1 MEQGETVSDF
11 APKKLARQLDFTT
24 MCRASANATLPDH
37 PMHLQ
42 SQSQPQPQ
50 WPSQTALQTK
60 HQQQPQPQELQLR
73 LYFQPQTVQSPPQ
86 PQLKPQSPPMPQVQ
100 TRPPPPPPPQQQ
112 QVAVVHRV
120 PHPVQKL
127 SLPTF
132 QLSKQESPRSG
143 PRGHVDGKDGTPKK
157 QKQCNCKNSRCLKLY
172 CECFAAG
179 IYCNG
184 CNCINCHNNV
194 ENEAARQEAVG
205 ATLERNPNAFRP
217 KIASSPHRPQDARD
231 DARDVQMVGKHNKGC
246 HCKKS
251 GCLKK
256 YCECYQANIL
266 CSENCKCMDCK
277 NFEGSEERRALFHGD
292 HNSMA
297 YMQQAANA
305 AISGA
310 IGSSGYGTPLASK
323 KRKSEEF
330 LFGVAVND
338 QFNQKIVQHQQETH
352 LKNPVAS
359 SFPFS
364 APVSRA
370 ANTASLGSSKLTY
383 RSPLADILQPQ
394 DVKELCSV
402 LVLVSSEAER
412 ALAAE
417 KSSKMDSQ
425 TEKGSI
431 ETIVS
436 SGQAGEM
443 CQQGNGVHRG
453 ATNDRTSENQADADR
468 SGNSGADG
476 DDVQNGRPLSPGT
489 RALMCDEED
498 AMFMAAGSSNVLAD
512 HSQNMTQKSSNGHEC
527 TDVYAEQERLVL
539 TRFRDFLN
547 QLITCGSI
555 KETMCSPLAIS
566 EKRIQQQPV
575 ENGAVKSGNQGGGQ
589 KEPYRN
595 GIVKSSIPAPVEIGQ
610 TVSAACSALHTDL
623 PSKHR
628 LPIGNGDTNVEIKG
642 WN

>member
-11 APKKLARQLDFTT
+11 APKKLARQLDFTGV
-24 MCRASANATLPDH
+24 CRASANVTLPDH

-50 WPSQTALQTK
+50 PQWQSQTPLQTK
-60 HQQQPQPQELQLR
+60 HQQQPQELQLR
-73 LYFQPQTVQSPPQ
+73 LYLQPQKVQSPLQ
-86 PQLKPQSPPMPQVQ
+86 PQQKPQSPTTPQVQ
-100 TRPPPPPPPQQQ
+100 TQPPPPLPQ
-112 QVAVVHRV
+112 VGVVHRV

-127 SLPTF
+127 PLATF
-132 QLSKQESPRSG
+132 QLSKQESPRS
-143 PRGHVDGKDGTPKK
+143 RSRAHAEAKDGTPKK

-172 CECFAAG
+172 CECFASG

-184 CNCINCHNNV
+184 CNCVNCHNNV

-217 KIASSPHRPQDARD
+217 KIASSPHTPQDARD
-231 DARDVQMVGKHNKGC
+231 DANDVQMVGKHNKGC

-256 YCECYQANIL
+256 YCECFQANIL

-277 NFEGSEERRALFHGD
+277 NFEGSEERRALVHGD
-292 HNSMA
+292 HISMA

-310 IGSSGYGTPLASK
+310 IGLSGYGTSLASK
-323 KRKSEEF
+323 KRKSEEL
-330 LFGVAVND
+330 LFGLAVKD
-338 QFNQKIVQHQQETH
+338 QSIQKIVQQQQENH
-352 LKNPVAS
+352 LRNSFVTSSPLSAS
-359 SFPFS
+359 
-364 APVSRA
+364 VSRT
-370 ANTASLGSSKLTY
+370 ANTASLGSSKFTY
-383 RSPLADILQPQ
+383 RSPLANILQLQ

-402 LVLVSSEAER
+402 LVLVSSEAGR

-417 KSSKMDSQ
+417 KSSKMDRE
-425 TEKGSI
+425 TEGGPI

-436 SGQAGEM
+436 SGQVHGM
-443 CQQGNGVHRG
+443 SQKGNYVHNS
-453 ATNDRTSENQADADR
+453 ATDERSSENQGNADG

-498 AMFMAAGSSNVLAD
+498 VMFMAAGSPNVLTG

-527 TDVYAEQERLVL
+527 TEVYVEQEKLVL
-539 TRFRDFLN
+539 TRFCDFLN
-547 QLITCGSI
+547 QLITCGTI
-555 KETMCSPLAIS
+555 KETMWSPMGTG
-566 EKRIQQQPV
+566 EKKIQQEEPV
-575 ENGAVKSGNQGGGQ
+575 ENGVVESGTRAGGL
-589 KEPYRN
+589 KEPYCS
-595 GIVKSSIPAPVEIGQ
+595 GIVKSPISATVEIGQ
-610 TVSAACSALHTDL
+610 TVSACSSALNTHL
-623 PSKHR
+623 PLKHE
-628 LPIGNGDTNVEIKG
+628 LPIGKGVEIKDS
-642 WN
+642 N